1 MQRHAIGGRRGDGL
15 TEQRVVRD
23 GRERAVE
30 AELVREV
37 GVRARARTGDDV
49 HEVQVVR
56 ERTGRADADDVVD
69 IVEVVQLPAVD
80 ADRRDAH
87 AGGHHGHGHALPRA
101 GVALHAADVV
111 DEHGIFQKGLGDE
124 LRAQRVTGHEHGLG
138 DVSGFGCDMR
148 RGNRHDTTSVFL
160 FFSGLAARG
169 GRFYFNRKKCKSQI
183 ATLLRLW

>member
-1 MQRHAIGGRRGDGL
+1 M
-15 TEQRVVRD
+15 
-23 GRERAVE
+23 
-30 AELVREV
+30 REV

-56 ERTGRADADDVVD
+56 ERTGRADTDNVVD

-87 AGGHHGHGHALPRA
+87 TGGHHGHGHALPRA
-101 GVALHAADVV
+101 GVTLHAADVV

-124 LRAQRVTGHEHGLG
+124 LRAQRVAGHEHGLG

-169 GRFYFNRKKCKSQI
+169 DRFYFNRKKCKSQI
-183 ATLLRLW
+183 ATALRLW